1 MLVETRIDRLVDDFG
16 LVGANGDSALLMLV
30 EISEQ
35 QPHVAQLRPLVL
47 NLQLDPGPRTG
58 RYASRFLLGAR
69 TPQFGWWKMTESL
82 EVYTIAGEC
91 GPSGLIEVEEMMLSL
106 AKQVL
111 LEVGLI
117 YSTKRASDCL
127 GDRVTS
133 VICANLAQVY
143 SPPQSI
149 ALFFKE
155 CLPGPSQGNFLV
167 HAQPLGMLFRLRRS
181 LRFYERHRLSNCTR

>member
-47 NLQLDPGPRTG
+47 NLQLDPGPRT
-58 RYASRFLLGAR
+58 
-69 TPQFGWWKMTESL
+69 PQFGWWKMTESL

-91 GPSGLIEVEEMMLSL
+91 GPSGLIEVKEMMLSL

-117 YSTKRASDCL
+117 YSTKRGSDCL

-149 ALFFKE
+149 ALFCKE
-155 CLPGPSQGNFLV
+155 CLPSRNNFSKVCLWSF
-167 HAQPLGMLFRLRRS
+167 PRK
-181 LRFYERHRLSNCTR
+181 LSCPRTASRYAFSASA